1 VSFPVSLVA
10 RTAGALVL
18 VSKWMLVLLTVLV
31 LLVVVPIIELLSEL
45 SQLVRRA
52 FARLR

>member
-1 VSFPVSLVA
+1 VSFLQSLVA

-18 VSKWMLVLLTVLV
+18 VFKWMLVLVAVLI

-45 SQLVRRA
+45 SHLVRHA

>member
-1 VSFPVSLVA
+1 MSFPESLVA
-10 RTAGALVL
+10 RTAGAVVL
-18 VSKWMLVLLTVLV
+18 VFKWMLVLVTVLV

-45 SQLVRRA
+45 SHLARRA

>member
-1 VSFPVSLVA
+1 MSFLVSLVA

-18 VSKWMLVLLTVLV
+18 VFKWTLVLVTVLV
-31 LLVVVPIIELLSEL
+31 LLVVVPIVELLSEL
-45 SQLVRRA
+45 SQLVRRS